1 MTPLLRIEL
10 RKQVST
16 SIFWI
21 MIAVYLGLLS
31 LVLFNFNRFL
41 SNTNFNFNGV
51 TQDQLHLDKI
61 FQFPD
66 IWHNITYI
74 GGYFKIILALILINS
89 VTMEYNFGTLRQ
101 NIIEGISRINFVIS
115 KLWLALVLALIA
127 TFYIIVCGIIL
138 ATNNGHV
145 SLSLDFFRQFSF
157 VGAYFMEYFTYFVY
171 AIFFAFLF
179 KRSGVALI
187 LLLCYDFIFEP
198 IIAFGLPENIRGYLP
213 MKVLDNLIPFPFT
226 KYLQVEIQDTVQL
239 TAIVLVVFYA
249 WLFVTFSVLLLK
261 KSDV

>member
-1 MTPLLRIEL
+1 MNNLLRIEL
-10 RKQVST
+10 RKQTST

-41 SNTNFNFNGV
+41 SHANFEFNGV
-51 TQDQLHLDKI
+51 ATNQLHLDRI

-74 GGYFKIILALILINS
+74 GGYFKIILALILINA
-89 VTMEYNFGTLRQ
+89 VTSEYSYGTLRQ
-101 NIIEGISRINFVIS
+101 NIIEGMSRVHFVVS
-115 KLWLALVLALIA
+115 KLGLAFILAAIATVFIILCGFILGVTNSQRTFPSNFFEQFDFVLA
-127 TFYIIVCGIIL
+127 
-138 ATNNGHV
+138 
-145 SLSLDFFRQFSF
+145 
-157 VGAYFMEYFTYFVY
+157 YFIEYFAYFVY

-187 LLLCYDFIFEP
+187 LLICYDFIFEP
-198 IIAFGLPENIRGYLP
+198 IISLSLPDSIHGYLP
-213 MKVLDNLIPFPFT
+213 MKVLDTMIEFPFT
-226 KYLQVEIQDTVQL
+226 KYLQVEVQHSVQL
-239 TAIVLVVFYA
+239 VEVALAVFYA

-261 KSDV
+261 KSDI